1 MPVLRMPRIPRY
13 LVRLENRE
21 GFTSKDG
28 VTLLTN
34 ARSAVDHLGAVIRI
48 VRVSSSAVEFDVFLP
63 RSVLVEDLTKAL
75 SSIGSIKT
83 LRRLDL
89 EAPARPKDQVL
100 AEANSLFNEERFWEC
115 HEALEQIWRP
125 ETGKEREL
133 QQGIILVAAAFVHQ
147 QRNRPKVCLSVMKR
161 AYSKL
166 KEFGGTY
173 HGIDIDSLKSNIR
186 RILDT
191 EEIEMFKI

>member
-1 MPVLRMPRIPRY
+1 MSSIPRY
-13 LVRLENRE
+13 LVRIENRE

-28 VTLLTN
+28 IMLLTK
-34 ARSAVDHLGAVIRI
+34 ARSAVDDLGAVIRI

-63 RSVLVEDLTKAL
+63 RNDLVDNLTKAL
-75 SSIGSIKT
+75 SSSIGNIKT

-89 EAPARPKDQVL
+89 EAPARPKDLVL
-100 AEANSLFNEERFWEC
+100 AEAKSLFNEERFWEC

-133 QQGIILVAAAFVHQ
+133 QQGIILLAAAFVHH

-173 HGIDIDSLKSNIR
+173 HGIDIDSLKNSIK

-191 EEIEMFKI
+191 EEIEVFKI